1 MTTELVKKENNVVTL
16 KFKVDAETFEKGLVK
31 AYNKTKKQFNI
42 PGFRKGK
49 APRKLIEKMYGEGVF
64 YDEAINFVFPDAYE
78 NALKEQSVEPVDRA
92 NLEDFIVED
101 GAEFVVSVI
110 VKPEV
115 KLGEYKGVSAEKS
128 VANVEDA
135 QVEEEIKK
143 LQEKNAR
150 IIEVEDRDIKE
161 NDIVTID
168 YKGFIGDEAFE
179 GGEAQGHEL
188 TIGSKQFIEGF
199 EEQLIGKK
207 AGEDVTVEVSFPE
220 DYHAEDLKGKPARFE
235 VKIHEIKEKELPE
248 LDDEF
253 AKDVSEFDTLDEL
266 KADTKS
272 TLLKQAENKA
282 EGENKDKVIGQIVE
296 ACEIDVPE
304 VMIENQIDMEIRN
317 FEQSLQ
323 YQGLNLDTYLM
334 YTGTTREAMREQLK
348 ENAEKAVRTDLVL
361 SEIKKVEKIEAS
373 EEELEAELTRMAE
386 MYNQELDKFKK
397 TLREEDKAY
406 FQDGL
411 ERKKTIEYLM
421 ENADLK

>member
-1 MTTELVKKENNVVTL
+1 VTTELVKKENNVVTL

-168 YKGFIGDEAFE
+168 YKGFIEDEAFE

-386 MYNQELDKFKK
+386 MYNKK
-397 TLREEDKAY
+397 
-406 FQDGL
+406 
-411 ERKKTIEYLM
+411 
-421 ENADLK
+421 